1 MACSI
6 SCGVSLNE
14 AGAQLSN
21 FCDSSRTAT
30 SLRASMSARICSTVS
45 RTLASAA
52 LIALASIPRLRWRG
66 MTFLPILSLSSSA
79 KARTT
84 QYSLRTDLIP
94 DAEATGCP
102 AFAGHDSAV
111 APTAS
116 FYRLRV
122 DRRAGAAGD
131 DERRAAEEEFV
142 DAVLVAILGELL
154 EIENLAHAK
163 SHRRDHHPVPWL
175 VGLGGLVRPHL
186 DAPGVGA
193 DRGDFFFLAPVAVLE
208 FHARRIAAGIAAP
221 LLLGHAPFHLSGAD
235 QHEIA
240 AADRDVLVL
249 GALVELVVG
258 NALAVGHP

>member
-1 MACSI
+1 MCLWPSTTPGSVSTSRSRSVSFCFCAKLRTCAWANLMSSRSRFFIAPMARSI

-21 FCDSSRTAT
+21 FCDRSRTAT
-30 SLRASMSARICSTVS
+30 SLRASISARICSTVS

-142 DAVLVAILGELL
+142 DAVLVAILGKFL
-154 EIENLAHAK
+154 EIEDLTHAQP
-163 SHRRDHHPVPWL
+163 HGRDHHPVPWL
-175 VGLGGLVRPHL
+175 VG
-186 DAPGVGA
+186 
-193 DRGDFFFLAPVAVLE
+193 F
-208 FHARRIAAGIAAP
+208 
-221 LLLGHAPFHLSGAD
+221 
-235 QHEIA
+235 
-240 AADRDVLVL
+240 
-249 GALVELVVG
+249 
-258 NALAVGHP
+258 